1 MPGARHAA
9 CTVEMASVTRAVD
22 VAVVDEVQ
30 MLADGGRGHA
40 FTRALLGLPARTLHL
55 CGDAA
60 VLPLLRQLVAD
71 AGESPLAAS
80 SVLRTPFSA
89 VLHNYDTRLST
100 LSSPANLISL
110 NSPLKP
116 CHLTGSLLTL
126 VNLALA
132 AGLLLGRSHP
142 RHDAA

>member
-71 AGESPLAAS
+71 AGDSPWLPGPLPIRHAVVWCPRKKYGCIALLGLSSSTASAVMAKQILAA
-80 SVLRTPFSA
+80 V
-89 VLHNYDTRLST
+89 
-100 LSSPANLISL
+100 
-110 NSPLKP
+110 
-116 CHLTGSLLTL
+116 
-126 VNLALA
+126 
-132 AGLLLGRSHP
+132 
-142 RHDAA
+142 